1 MHIYPVSVEAARRRA
16 AGTGDR
22 NMPDWNSRLIAVV
35 AALFL
40 TGLSEASYATE
51 QAQQRRAGR
60 DVRQETRHGARHTK
74 QDCRAANQQSN
85 SQCRQDKRQTKQN
98 GRQAARNIKY

>member
-1 MHIYPVSVEAARRRA
+1 MLAC
-16 AGTGDR
+16 
-22 NMPDWNSRLIAVV
+22 NLRLIAFV
-35 AALFL
+35 AAILVC
-40 TGLSEASYATE
+40 SWPDVSSATE

-60 DVRQETRHGARHTK
+60 DVRQDTRQHARHTK

-85 SQCRQDKRQTKQN
+85 AHCRHDKRETKQH

>member
-1 MHIYPVSVEAARRRA
+1 
-16 AGTGDR
+16 
-22 NMPDWNSRLIAVV
+22 MPDWNSRLIAVV

-60 DVRQETRHGARHTK
+60 DVRQETRQGARHTK
-74 QDCRAANQQSN
+74 QDCRAWANTLRCYHRSPRPA
-85 SQCRQDKRQTKQN
+85 SSTGC
-98 GRQAARNIKY
+98 GW